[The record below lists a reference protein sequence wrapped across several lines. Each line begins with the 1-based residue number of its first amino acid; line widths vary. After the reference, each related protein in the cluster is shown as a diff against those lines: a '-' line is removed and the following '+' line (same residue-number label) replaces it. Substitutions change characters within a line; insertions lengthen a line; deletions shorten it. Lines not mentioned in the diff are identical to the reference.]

1 MALRQSPAALLLIDV
16 INPMD
21 FRGAEALL
29 PAATKAAQNIA
40 RLRRRAHDANIPVIY
55 INDNFDCWH
64 LGFSELVDKF
74 RAAKVPGLPII
85 RL

>member
-55 INDNFDCWH
+55 VNDNFDCWH
-64 LGFSELVDKF
+64 LGFSERSTNFEQRKCRVC
-74 RAAKVPGLPII
+74 RSSAS
-85 RL
+85 